1 LPRLYPHSL
10 PTRRSSDLEDWTDVI
25 REFYGPFEEA
35 VQNAHKDI
43 EEIEIEDEVTEEVC
57 EVCGRNMVIKWGRY
71 GQFLACPGFPE
82 CRNTKPLLK
91 PIGVACPKCGKDIVE
106 RRSRKGRVFYGCSG
120 YPDCD
125 FTSWQ
130 KPVPAKCPVCGAML
144 VERNRR
150 GRGAEWVCPT
160 KGCGYV
166 QEPTEAGEVAIA
178 TAHEERQ

>member
-10 PTRRSSDLEDWTDVI
+10 PTRRSSDLENWTDVI

-82 CRNTKPLLK
+82 CR
-91 PIGVACPKCGKDIVE
+91 KD
-106 RRSRKGRVFYGCSG
+106 RKSTRLNSSHVTNSY
-120 YPDCD
+120 
-125 FTSWQ
+125 
-130 KPVPAKCPVCGAML
+130 
-144 VERNRR
+144 
-150 GRGAEWVCPT
+150 
-160 KGCGYV
+160 
-166 QEPTEAGEVAIA
+166 
-178 TAHEERQ
+178 